1 MSLIVQKY
9 GGTSVGSLDRIRGV
23 AERVAA
29 TYREGHQ
36 VIVVVS
42 AMAGQTDKL
51 LSMGWELSNG
61 PAEREMD
68 VLRVMATGG
77 ANKEIAAALTLSE
90 STVKTH
96 IANIFH
102 KLEVNDRTGA
112 VTEALRRKI
121 ISI

>member
-9 GGTSVGSLDRIRGV
+9 GGTSVGSLDRIRSV

-29 TYREGHQ
+29 TYRDGHQ

-68 VLRVMATGG
+68 VLASSGEQV
-77 ANKEIAAALTLSE
+77 
-90 STVKTH
+90 
-96 IANIFH
+96 
-102 KLEVNDRTGA
+102 DRKS
-112 VTEALRRKI
+112 VV
-121 ISI
+121 

>member
-1 MSLIVQKY
+1 MGRAADAPSP
-9 GGTSVGSLDRIRGV
+9 IRMT
-23 AERVAA
+23 RAA
-29 TYREGHQ
+29 N
-36 VIVVVS
+36 
-42 AMAGQTDKL
+42 
-51 LSMGWELSNG
+51 LS
-61 PAEREMD
+61 EREMD
-68 VLRVMATGG
+68 VLKAMATGG

-96 IANIFH
+96 VANIFV